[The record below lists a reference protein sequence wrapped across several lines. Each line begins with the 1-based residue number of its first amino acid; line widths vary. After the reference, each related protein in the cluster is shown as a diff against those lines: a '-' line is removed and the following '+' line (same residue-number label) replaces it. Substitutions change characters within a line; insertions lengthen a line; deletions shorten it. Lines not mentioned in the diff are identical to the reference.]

1 MLMLIKESNVYLPRF
16 LPLPEEIMDDNTSI
30 IAKSELS
37 DNPAKVYLASLNSP
51 VSRRSMYCA
60 IKVLR
65 HQSTGRTAHVR

>member
-1 MLMLIKESNVYLPRF
+1 
-16 LPLPEEIMDDNTSI
+16 MDDNTSI